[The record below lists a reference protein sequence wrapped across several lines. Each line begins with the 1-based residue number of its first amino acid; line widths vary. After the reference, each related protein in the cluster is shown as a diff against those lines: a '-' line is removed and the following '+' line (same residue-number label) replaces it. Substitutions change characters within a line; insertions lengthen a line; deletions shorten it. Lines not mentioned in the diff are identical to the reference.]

1 MPQLPK
7 SAKFLLAR
15 MMSAPIWS
23 GSAELDLFRQSP
35 PKFSELMSDFGR
47 TVERYA
53 EAIHLYASA
62 PTSLPFAHPCNRFEV
77 CSSSQH
83 SSCLSSIVCCIDR
96 LNPQP
101 QAAIRVIVLG
111 FHRH

>member
-1 MPQLPK
+1 MAADQAGAIRK
-7 SAKFLLAR
+7 AR
-15 MMSAPIWS
+15 LRSN
-23 GSAELDLFRQSP
+23 GTRHLFRQSP

-53 EAIHLYASA
+53 EAIHLYASV

-83 SSCLSSIVCCIDR
+83 SSCLSSIVCCIDQ
-96 LNPQP
+96 LNPQAKP
-101 QAAIRVIVLG
+101 GQEAA
-111 FHRH
+111 